1 MLKLRFIS
9 TLLTAA
15 ALVSP
20 AWQESTQTA
29 RGGLGPPPIVSA
41 TDAPAGTETSTV
53 QWFRVVVP
61 NRGAM
66 LAAVA
71 RPSGRGP
78 FPVVLILH
86 GTHGF
91 APQYVQL
98 AQDLARGGF
107 LAVAG
112 CWFSGAENPN
122 NPRGVAGSGAGVNA
136 VSPPIPCPEV
146 APLGPGAYE
155 EGLQYIDGL
164 AQAARALPS
173 ARPDRL
179 ALVGHSR
186 GGAASLQYVLATG
199 NVQAIILHDA
209 GHALRPVTRAA
220 EFKTPILIMHGTADG
235 PSGGGSANT
244 DVALARDFEA
254 ALRRNGKSV
263 EANYYEGGGHNTFFT
278 NSTQRGDEVKRMV
291 EFLHRYLGT

>member
-1 MLKLRFIS
+1 
-9 TLLTAA
+9 
-15 ALVSP
+15 
-20 AWQESTQTA
+20 
-29 RGGLGPPPIVSA
+29 
-41 TDAPAGTETSTV
+41 
-53 QWFRVVVP
+53 
-61 NRGAM
+61 M

-71 RPSGRGP
+71 RPSGAGP
-78 FPVVLILH
+78 FPVVLVLH

-91 APQYVQL
+91 ARQYVQL
-98 AQDLARGGF
+98 AQDLARAGF

-112 CWFSGAENPN
+112 CWFSGAANPN
-122 NPRGVAGSGAGVNA
+122 NPRSTPGSEAGANA

-146 APLGPGAYE
+146 PPLGPGAYE

-164 AQAARALPS
+164 VQATRALPG
-173 ARPDRL
+173 ARPDRF

-186 GGAASLQYVLATG
+186 GAGESLQYELAIG

-209 GHALRPVTRAA
+209 AHGRRPVTRAA
-220 EFKTPILIMHGTADG
+220 EFKTPILILHGTADG
-235 PSGGGSANT
+235 PAGGGSANT

-278 NSTQRGDEVKRMV
+278 NSTQRDDEVKRMV
-291 EFLHRYLGT
+291 GFLRRYLGT

>member
-1 MLKLRFIS
+1 M
-9 TLLTAA
+9 
-15 ALVSP
+15 
-20 AWQESTQTA
+20 
-29 RGGLGPPPIVSA
+29 RGGLKQPPIVSA
-41 TDAPAGTETSTV
+41 TEAPPGTETLAV
-53 QWFRVVVP
+53 KWIRVAVP
-61 NRGAM
+61 DRGVM

-78 FPVVLILH
+78 FPVVLVLH

-91 APQYVQL
+91 ARQYVQL
-98 AQDLARGGF
+98 AQDLARAGF

-112 CWFSGAENPN
+112 CWFSGNENPN
-122 NPRGVAGSGAGVNA
+122 RVASQDAGPSVNA

-146 APLGPGAYE
+146 PPLGPGAYT
-155 EGLQYIDGL
+155 EGLQYIDAL
-164 AQAARALPS
+164 VQATRALPGG
-173 ARPDRL
+173 RPDRF

-186 GGAASLQYVLATG
+186 GGAECLQYELAIG

-209 GHALRPVTRAA
+209 GHGHRPVTRAA
-220 EFKTPILIMHGTADG
+220 EFKTPILILHGTADG
-235 PSGGGSANT
+235 PAGGGSANT

-278 NSTQRGDEVKRMV
+278 NSTQRDDEVKRMIG
-291 EFLHRYLGT
+291 FLRRYLGT